1 MMKTLIELY
10 DERPIENVL
19 GTETFRPEETV
30 YICPPEVYEDREL
43 REALENYFQLRG
55 CRVKLSF
62 VPVSLLDAVKVE
74 STLKKV
80 IASREDCAVDI
91 SGGTDA
97 ALFAAGAVSDSI
109 PVFTYSRKRNTFYE
123 IRNAPFARSLPC
135 TVRLN
140 AEACFLMA
148 GGRLL
153 PGREDNRVLK
163 DKIPQ
168 MDRLFRIYAEHRR
181 IWNRQIA
188 WFQRVSS
195 AEPGELD
202 ARGPRTVKA
211 DHGNVTVNEELLRAL
226 AEEQLIEE
234 PDLTGEEIYFRFPDE
249 TVRFWLRDIGSVLE
263 LRVYRA
269 CLEAGVFDDVIL
281 SAVVNW
287 HGGTNKTD
295 AVTNEIDVMA
305 VRGIQPVFISCKT
318 GEIKTEALNELAILR
333 DRFGGKGSRAVIV
346 TSSGATRSRT
356 VMRRRAAEL
365 EIEVIE
371 WRDLEL
377 KRLIQRLK

>member
-1 MMKTLIELY
+1 MNARSKTCWGR
-10 DERPIENVL
+10 RPSGRRKRFISA
-19 GTETFRPEETV
+19 RPRYMRT
-30 YICPPEVYEDREL
+30 
-43 REALENYFQLRG
+43 ALENYFQLRG

-80 IASREDCAVDI
+80 ISSREDCAVDI

-226 AEEQLIEE
+226 A
-234 PDLTGEEIYFRFPDE
+234 
-249 TVRFWLRDIGSVLE
+249 
-263 LRVYRA
+263 
-269 CLEAGVFDDVIL
+269 
-281 SAVVNW
+281 
-287 HGGTNKTD
+287 
-295 AVTNEIDVMA
+295 
-305 VRGIQPVFISCKT
+305 
-318 GEIKTEALNELAILR
+318 
-333 DRFGGKGSRAVIV
+333 
-346 TSSGATRSRT
+346 
-356 VMRRRAAEL
+356 
-365 EIEVIE
+365 
-371 WRDLEL
+371 
-377 KRLIQRLK
+377 